1 MNPTVSE
8 SGAGRTAPKPA
19 GPKPPP
25 RRRVRV
31 AEGIYKDRH
40 GLAATVKVNGIQRE
54 VRFPRGT
61 PLKTIRAHRDELRA
75 SLRTLPA
82 GGRHTLGHDTGRYLD
97 QVKSTL
103 ISFGDRRRELL
114 AWLPWFGHL
123 RTARAA
129 GALARPQRS
138 APRVAADARG
148 LDLQPPP
155 PRSDE
160 PRPRASTAAA
170 PRSTC
175 STSSASPCRPRSP
188 AGSTAATSPAC
199 SPTSRRARSRGSG
212 WS

>member
-8 SGAGRTAPKPA
+8 SRAGRTAPKPA

-61 PLKTIRAHRDELRA
+61 LLKTIRAHRDELRA

-123 RTARAA
+123 RTL
-129 GALARPQRS
+129 AL
-138 APRVAADARG
+138 
-148 LDLQPPP
+148 
-155 PRSDE
+155 
-160 PRPRASTAAA
+160 
-170 PRSTC
+170 
-175 STSSASPCRPRSP
+175 P
-188 AGSTAATSPAC
+188 AHLPALN
-199 SPTSRRARSRGSG
+199 AQLHE
-212 WS
+212 